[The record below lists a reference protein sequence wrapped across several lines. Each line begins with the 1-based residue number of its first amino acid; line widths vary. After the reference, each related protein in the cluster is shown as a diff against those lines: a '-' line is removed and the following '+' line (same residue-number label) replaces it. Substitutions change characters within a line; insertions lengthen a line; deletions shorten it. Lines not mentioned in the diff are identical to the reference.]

1 MIKSLIQLAA
11 RTSVQ
16 PQWDGRFA
24 RRDEP
29 FRAKIR
35 AKVHAKT
42 SSEAWWTNGADGR
55 LSVRAVYVILIGLV
69 AASTVVTIFSNARDV
84 SWRLGTPHN
93 LWEPVLWNVTS
104 SIVAVALLPLV
115 RRGALQFRGRPIRPL
130 AAAAAFIAL
139 ALAYSAL
146 HIAGMGVFRELA
158 YALGGWSY
166 TFPWSRQIPYELRKD
181 LFSYLAMAV
190 IFWFAERPAS
200 AAPAQVEPQVE
211 PAQVEPATP
220 KASAAAAAKP
230 ELWLRD
236 GRTSVLIDASEIVSV
251 ISAGNY
257 VEYELADQ
265 RRYLIR
271 GTLQAEEARLAPFG
285 IARVHRSRLVN
296 LKRIVVLQWRPSGD
310 FELRLDTGETVLGS
324 RRFKA
329 AVAEIV
335 D

>member
-29 FRAKIR
+29 SRVR
-35 AKVHAKT
+35 T
-42 SSEAWWTNGADGR
+42 NGETWWTNGVDGR
-55 LSVRAVYVILIGLV
+55 LSVRAVYAIVIGLI
-69 AASTVVTIFSNARDV
+69 AAWTVVIIFSNARDI
-84 SWRLGTPHN
+84 SWRLGSPHN

-104 SIVAVALLPLV
+104 AIIGVAVLPLV
-115 RRGALQFRGRPIRPL
+115 RRGALLFRDRPVRLLP
-130 AAAAAFIAL
+130 ATAAFVAL

-146 HIAGMGVFRELA
+146 HIAGMGVLRELA
-158 YALGGWSY
+158 YALGGWDY

-181 LFSYLAMAV
+181 LFNYLAVAV
-190 IFWFAERPAS
+190 IFWFAERPARV
-200 AAPAQVEPQVE
+200 PMQVEPIAPNV
-211 PAQVEPATP
+211 T
-220 KASAAAAAKP
+220 AAAKP

-251 ISAGNY
+251 SSAGNY
-257 VEYELADQ
+257 VEYELTGQ
-265 RRYLIR
+265 RKHLIR
-271 GTLQAEEARLAPFG
+271 ATLQAEEVRLAPFG
-285 IARVHRSRLVN
+285 IARVHRSRLLN
-296 LKRIVVLQWRPSGD
+296 LKRIVALQWRPSGD
-310 FELRLDTGETVLGS
+310 FEVRLDTGETVPGS

-329 AVAEIV
+329 VVAGIA

>member
-29 FRAKIR
+29 FRAKTR
-35 AKVHAKT
+35 TKT
-42 SSEAWWTNGADGR
+42 SSETWWTNGVDGG
-55 LSVRAVYVILIGLV
+55 LSVRAVYVILVGLV
-69 AASTVVTIFSNARDV
+69 AASTVVTIFSNARDI
-84 SWRLGTPHN
+84 SWRLGSPHN

-104 SIVAVALLPLV
+104 AIVAVALLPLV
-115 RRGALQFRGRPIRPL
+115 RRGALLFRRPVRPL
-130 AAAAAFIAL
+130 TAAAAFVAL
-139 ALAYSAL
+139 AVAYSAL

-158 YALGGWSY
+158 YALDGWSY

-181 LFSYLAMAV
+181 LFNYLAMAI
-190 IFWFAERPAS
+190 IFWFAERPAR
-200 AAPAQVEPQVE
+200 AAPAPVEPQAE
-211 PAQVEPATP
+211 PAQVEPAMP
-220 KASAAAAAKP
+220 KATAAPAAKP
-230 ELWLRD
+230 EVWLRD
-236 GRTSVLIDASEIVSV
+236 GRTSVLIDVGEIVSV

-271 GTLQAEEARLAPFG
+271 ATLQAEEARLAPFG
-285 IARVHRSRLVN
+285 IARVHRSRLLN
-296 LKRIVVLQWRPSGD
+296 LKRIVALQWRPSGD
-310 FELRLDTGETVLGS
+310 FEVRLDTGEIVLGS

-329 AVAEIV
+329 VVAGIA

>member
-29 FRAKIR
+29 FRAK
-35 AKVHAKT
+35 VQTKT
-42 SSEAWWTNGADGR
+42 SGEAWWTNGADGR

-69 AASTVVTIFSNARDV
+69 AASTVVTIFSNARDT

-115 RRGALQFRGRPIRPL
+115 RRGALQFRGRPVRPL
-130 AAAAAFIAL
+130 TAAAAFIAL

-181 LFSYLAMAV
+181 LFNYLAMAI
-190 IFWFAERPAS
+190 IFWFAERPAR
-200 AAPAQVEPQVE
+200 AAPAQVE

-220 KASAAAAAKP
+220 KASAAAKP

-236 GRTSVLIDASEIVSV
+236 GRTSVLIDAGEIISV
-251 ISAGNY
+251 TSAGNY

-265 RRYLIR
+265 RKYLIR
-271 GTLQAEEARLAPFG
+271 ATLQAEEARLAPFG
-285 IARVHRSRLVN
+285 IARVHRSRLLN
-296 LKRIVVLQWRPSGD
+296 LKRIVALQWRPSGD

-329 AVAEIV
+329 AVAEIA